1 MTRIVGNQLR
11 DEFELDPLK
20 RWSRMRTM
28 DRLLHG
34 VNDPIPKG
42 VYRARHSFFNAMDD
56 DRALAQARKINP
68 KQP

>member
-1 MTRIVGNQLR
+1 MTRIVGNQPR

-20 RWSRMRTM
+20 RWSRMHEM

-42 VYRARHSFFNAMDD
+42 VYRASHAFFNAMDD
-56 DRALAQARKINP
+56 ARALTQARKLNP
-68 KQP
+68 TQR